1 MIFGGQLRLLVMR
14 RLACSLAICAA
25 LVLMCVSS
33 DRAHAMT
40 RLSSQTARSG
50 FYPLSSL
57 FGSDAEAQERVD
69 VAFTQDVP
77 RVTPEKMMHDEKGV
91 EEAAVGSR
99 KWRDGASAENVQ
111 REMRLTQHRSEGASV
126 FDTQV
131 QAARDLE
138 QGTEASSDLT
148 RALESVQRQQRRRGE
163 IKCDVNPAVAA
174 GGGSRGKDNE
184 GPARIHG
191 QADCDYDDEGV
202 FRCNLRQ
209 AYAKDTFPAWMD
221 TTDERTSSLSTPVAR
236 PASGNEHQWAE
247 TRQKSA
253 AGAKAEKADKAMEV
267 AKEKL
272 AAAQAAVKRAT
283 HIFKAAGCN
292 GGYDT
297 RTFSKHGLELL
308 PGCSNKV
315 GAKEV
320 SDAENTAISAKYQ
333 ADQALRSAQLSRIG
347 VVVAKGQKGAA
358 AAVKTRAAIAALSA
372 VADGAD
378 DDRLAADEVEGGEE
392 DHAAEARGGWL
403 STSDTA
409 AAGHSL
415 QALVAAEGA
424 RNGKFVDPFNGNGDT
439 NAYSSAYTEGGAQV
453 GGARGRWGGYVAE
466 DRAAGRTGA
475 VEALEGAR
483 LARTATHDTLRMR
496 AQPRRTHTHRHAHAQ
511 ARTMR
516 GSGLHHMD
524 DRAAGA
530 TGRVEVH
537 EGKRQALEASRDS
550 RELPRVTEESRDE
563 YHTDRGASGVVS
575 WEGQGRTRVERRGR
589 VGVKNPEPW

>member
-1 MIFGGQLRLLVMR
+1 MR
-14 RLACSLAICAA
+14 RLACSLATGAA
-25 LVLMCVSS
+25 MVLMCMSNDS
-33 DRAHAMT
+33 AHAMT
-40 RLSSQTARSG
+40 RLSTQTVRSG

-57 FGSDAEAQERVD
+57 FRSDAEAQEQAD

-91 EEAAVGSR
+91 EEAAVGRR
-99 KWRDGASAENVQ
+99 KWREWASAENVK
-111 REMRLTQHRSEGASV
+111 REMRLTQRRSEGASV

-138 QGTEASSDLT
+138 QETQASSDLT

-163 IKCDVNPAVAA
+163 IKLGVTPTLQWLLGASAA
-174 GGGSRGKDNE
+174 EGGSRGKDNE

-191 QADCDYDDEGV
+191 KADCDYDGVGV

-209 AYAKDTFPAWMD
+209 AYAKDTFPAWMDTD

-272 AAAQAAVKRAT
+272 AEAQAAVKRAT

-320 SDAENTAISAKYQ
+320 SDAENSAISAKYQ

-358 AAVKTRAAIAALSA
+358 AAVNTRAAIAALSA
-372 VADGAD
+372 VVDGAD

-415 QALVAAEGA
+415 QALVAAESA
-424 RNGKFVDPFNGNGDT
+424 RNGEFVDPFNGNGDT

-496 AQPRRTHTHRHAHAQ
+496 AQPRRTHMHTHAHAQ
-511 ARTMR
+511 ARTVR
-516 GSGLHHMD
+516 GSGLYHMD

-530 TGRVEVH
+530 TGRVEAH

-550 RELPRVTEESRDE
+550 RELPRATEESRDE
-563 YHTDRGASGVVS
+563 YHTDRSASGVVS
-575 WEGQGRTRVERRGR
+575 
-589 VGVKNPEPW
+589 